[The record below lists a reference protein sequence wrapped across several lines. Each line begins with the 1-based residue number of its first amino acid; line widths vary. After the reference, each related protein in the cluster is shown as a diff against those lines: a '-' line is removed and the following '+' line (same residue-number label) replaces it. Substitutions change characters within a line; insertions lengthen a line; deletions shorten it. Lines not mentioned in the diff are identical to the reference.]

1 MPDDLYSLL
10 GLKAGCSQDDIK
22 QAYHRLAKLY
32 HPDINRSA
40 QAPEMMKR
48 INMAYATL
56 SDIEKRKMYDHRLYS
71 SPSLYKSW
79 NTGHVSMDQ
88 NKGYARS
95 RGPYNDYAYTWQ
107 KNSYQGTISRSRNFK
122 LYAIFLVIFILSTFY
137 LFILPVVYEAHSD
150 LTFSA
155 MGSTAHTTIAAT
167 VPPQPSMAPTAIVFA
182 AVPKPSPTPVASP
195 TLAPEPAAV
204 QTSGPG
210 LDGKAHVIT
219 SAPLM
224 KGEFGAG
231 IVTGKVTVRGS
242 LWPGSCYVAIC
253 DANNTSREYY
263 NTTSGPGGYFQFAA
277 VNNTIDEKGLAEK
290 RYVLYAQNIIS
301 KSQGYSGPF
310 GVEPY
315 RIVNEAIV
323 ITADS

>member
-150 LTFSA
+150 LTFSSIEPMA
-155 MGSTAHTTIAAT
+155 NTIIAAT
-167 VPPQPSMAPTAIVFA
+167 VLPQPSMAPIAIVPTS
-182 AVPKPSPTPVASP
+182 VPKPSLTPPTPTPVP
-195 TLAPEPAAV
+195 TAV
-204 QTSGPG
+204 QISAPV
-210 LDGKAHVIT
+210 LECKAHVIT
-219 SAPLM
+219 SAPPM

-231 IVTGKVTVRGS
+231 IVTGKVTA
-242 LWPGSCYVAIC
+242 PGLLLPGNCYVAIC

-277 VNNTIDEKGLAEK
+277 VNNTIDAKGMAEK
-290 RYVLYAQNIIS
+290 QYVLYAQNNLS
-301 KSQGYSGPF
+301 KSQGYSVPF

-315 RIVNEAIV
+315 RIVNEAVV
-323 ITADS
+323 ISADI